1 MLLSLVFLG
10 ELGLD
15 GCFLASTRSKTESS
29 EITGVHGCHC
39 QISRILR
46 EIPYFSPRLKTS
58 LHELS
63 SF

>member
-1 MLLSLVFLG
+1 MLLSLAFLG

-29 EITGVHGCHC
+29 EITGVHGC

-46 EIPYFSPRLKTS
+46 EIPYFSPCLKTS